1 VKYPDGRKVLFR
13 LMGNGM
19 PAVGGRYAFFLNS
32 VDEDYVI
39 ITGYELGADGVM
51 PLDNSR
57 QFERYQGETETDFI
71 KALREAVSRSLPQ

>member
-1 VKYPDGRKVLFR
+1 
-13 LMGNGM
+13 
-19 PAVGGRYAFFLNS
+19 LNS